1 MEEKTLKQSNN
12 KQSTRQSTAVFG
24 LGSAITEADSEITGS
39 RLPTC
44 NQVLRCL
51 MFHIQHGAT
60 ENTKQGGR
68 QRKLCFQKSPYSIR
82 KETFQ

>member
-1 MEEKTLKQSNN
+1 
-12 KQSTRQSTAVFG
+12 
-24 LGSAITEADSEITGS
+24 
-39 RLPTC
+39 
-44 NQVLRCL
+44 

-82 KETFQ
+82 KETFQWSLNERPAKK